1 MMDLD
6 GMVGQAPKWLEGSGP
21 TPEIVLSSRVR
32 LARNLAAYPFAQR
45 AKASQLGEIV
55 SEVERAAMANELF
68 EEALVA
74 EIKGLS
80 DIDRRFLLERHLISP
95 EMATQRR
102 DGALIVADGENVSI
116 MINEE
121 DHLRLQSICS
131 GLQLSDAYRAIDG
144 VDDGLEETLQYAF
157 LDKWGYLTACPTNT
171 GTGMRASVLIHLP
184 ALVHTKEID
193 KALRGASQVGLAV
206 RGFYG
211 EGTEVKGNLF
221 QISNQTTL
229 GRSEEDSIE
238 ALDRVTR
245 QIIDYEK
252 RQREVLI
259 QSAPH
264 QVEDKIWRAYGI
276 LTNARILS
284 SDEVMSISSA
294 VRLGIGLG
302 LINTLPLTVL
312 NELVIF
318 TQPAHLQR
326 YYGAEMEASERDTK
340 RAEFV
345 RESVMGR

>member
-1 MMDLD
+1 MTIEA
-6 GMVGQAPKWLEGSGP
+6 MVGSAPSWLEGTGP
-21 TPEIVLSSRVR
+21 RPEIVLSSRVR
-32 LARNLAAYPFAQR
+32 LARNLAAYPFTQR
-45 AKASQLGEIV
+45 AKASQLQ
-55 SEVERAAMANELF
+55 EVVAEVTRAAMANEVF
-68 EEALVA
+68 KDALVVDIR
-74 EIKGLS
+74 ELS
-80 DIDRRFLLERHLISP
+80 DIDRRFLLERHLISH
-95 EMATQRR
+95 EMMVQRR
-102 DGALIVADGENVSI
+102 DGALIVTEGETLSI

-121 DHLRLQSICS
+121 DHLRLQSIGS
-131 GLQLSDAYRAIDG
+131 GLQLMDAYRRVDA
-144 VDDGLEETLQYAF
+144 VDDTLEESLQYAF
-157 LDKWGYLTACPTNT
+157 SDRWGYLTACPTNT

-245 QIIDYEK
+245 QIIDYEL
-252 RQREVLI
+252 RQREVLME
-259 QSAPH
+259 SAPR

-276 LTNARILS
+276 LTNARILN

-302 LINTLPLTVL
+302 LVDVLPLPVL
-312 NELVIF
+312 NELVIL

-326 YYGAEMEASERDTK
+326 FYRSEMEPAERDMK

-345 RESVMGR
+345 RESVMGS